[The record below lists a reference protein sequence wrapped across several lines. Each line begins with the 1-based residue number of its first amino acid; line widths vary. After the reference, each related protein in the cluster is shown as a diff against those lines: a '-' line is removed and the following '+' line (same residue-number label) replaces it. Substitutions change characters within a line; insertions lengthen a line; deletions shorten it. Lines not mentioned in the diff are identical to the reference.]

1 MKWRKAWPILVGTT
15 LAAIWFLTQYSPPQV
30 FHTSAEKVSDVV
42 TPAVSPLDIAKPH
55 LALADR
61 RIAEATKSHFGGIS
75 SLFAQARSHTDE
87 FAKSALG
94 WGSKWRIAADA
105 MPFTKGNRNEEYLK
119 EQFEKQVLSGA
130 KLEKAIEQCVLE
142 FLDDIHSIESKM
154 LVDLKADL
162 ADFPGEYT
170 ISQMSEEELQSHFD
184 SAIQNAMLV
193 AGVDLQSNISSQ
205 LVSIVVGEVL
215 TQLAVRMGVS
225 AGILGTGAASGWAT
239 LGIGVV
245 VGIVIDQVVMSIW
258 NQWNNP
264 QGNLVDTLNH
274 QLDVMQ
280 VVICLGDNETQ
291 GLQQRFEQI
300 ARARAQVRQT
310 AVLELLG
317 ESIPPAVQKLKT
329 DGGSKK

>member
-1 MKWRKAWPILVGTT
+1 MKWRKAWPLLVGTA
-15 LAAIWFLTQYSPPQV
+15 LAAIWIVSQASPPQKTR
-30 FHTSAEKVSDVV
+30 TSDEQTIVV
-42 TPAVSPLDIAKPH
+42 AAPTVSPRDIAKPH

-61 RIAEATKSHFGGIS
+61 RIQDATKSHFGGIS
-75 SLFAQARSHTDE
+75 SLFAQARTHTDE

-94 WGSKWRIAADA
+94 WGSKWRIATDA

-130 KLEKAIEQCVLE
+130 KLEKAIEQCVIE

-162 ADFPGEYT
+162 AGLPGNYN

-184 SAIQNAMLV
+184 AAIQNAMQV

-245 VGIVIDQVVMSIW
+245 VGIVIDQIVMSIW
-258 NQWNNP
+258 NQWSNP
-264 QGNLVDTLNH
+264 KGNLVDTLNH

-280 VVICLGDNETQ
+280 AVICLGDDETQ
-291 GLQQRFEQI
+291 GLKQRFEQI
-300 ARARAQVRQT
+300 ANTRAEVRQA
-310 AVLELLG
+310 AVLELL
-317 ESIPPAVQKLKT
+317 EASVPPTAQKVKT
-329 DGGSKK
+329 DGGSR